1 MPPLSKLGAS
11 PSSAV
16 TAAPVPFT
24 LALIPAER
32 PPVGSSVRTPAA
44 GRAFPAVAPA
54 PGSGVSGKGGSPGSG
69 VGTAP
74 GSGVGTAPGSG
85 AGGDPRAWAGDLAK
99 RGLPVEVT
107 SGVLAGPD
115 GVFARGVVARG
126 ARVDPALTGANARG
140 EIWFGPSGQV
150 AAPSDAMIAALDRV
164 EKARRGDPLTP
175 AEWRAHA
182 AFLRAYPG
190 GRSPAN
196 PSAPGLAP
204 VMPDF
209 ALLALTPLPS
219 GVPEAFFREMRSR
232 TPFGVPYS
240 REAAAVLGSPP
251 LIDFARRVRPE
262 DAAELDRLVQ
272 AGNAPPA
279 LRVYARYALANTGSM
294 DMVRAVL
301 ERGEAGLPQDALPT
315 RTGLPGGDDV
325 ARVAE
330 ETGLPA
336 QEIARVR
343 QERGVSAQDAANI
356 LKSRIFGRWTGTGG
370 APAGTP
376 PLPPGSNT
384 ATAAGGDEDSPENV
398 ARNIATADPEVVRK
412 WWSGLSAAEREAL
425 PQTIRDAAYT
435 KLGPL
440 PSLPRVRVDATEKPR
455 GYPDRAGDI
464 LDHLDKKR
472 EDQIDRLTES
482 EARWVH
488 DRLSNALDHR
498 QLPSRQVDA
507 AANLI
512 EQIERRLRLPA
523 RDSSLTLAPDHIT
536 TDEVSPV
543 FDRSLTP
550 SDRKEIDRLER
561 RWRLPAAVAT
571 EIVRRY
577 GDNQKAD
584 IAAETFLLLRKRNV
598 DEPVAAALVGS
609 RAGVTL
615 IAALARGDMI
625 PPKFSQGSAAA
636 LAAQLSD
643 LVDSAGSRLNLSREN
658 ASRWVGKVLTS
669 ADSIAFERAKAVPA
683 VAELVEKLAP
693 FAAGPDRLE
702 ALELR
707 GKVFAAAVADGA
719 PLADAISV
727 ASRPVPNETLVRLGR
742 LYQGTEEEEAF
753 HVGRMLESSRT
764 TLNIAVEYLKRSK
777 GSDAVLRFVLDK
789 IRRDEIS
796 LSKADEVERAIVPA
810 SRAQSLAGPIL
821 EALREK
827 GGVSITLD
835 DGIAY
840 VEPGT
845 PAHEGDGE
853 SGPIQISHIR
863 GMGFIVVAHGSNGY
877 RAGDT
882 FVAPH
887 ISNLYD
893 TGETILLL
901 DENANSVIELRLP
914 NLGR

>member
-11 PSSAV
+11 PSS
-16 TAAPVPFT
+16 TAGVPTPSFT

-54 PGSGVSGKGGSPGSG
+54 PGSGVSGKGGS
-69 VGTAP
+69 P

-376 PLPPGSNT
+376 PLPPGT
-384 ATAAGGDEDSPENV
+384 GRTGAQAPDPDDLSPEQV
-398 ARNIATADPEVVRK
+398 AQNIRAADPDVVRK
-412 WWSGLSAAEREAL
+412 WWDDLPGLTRADLPDAILAAVDDAFRRSSPATVSNSRAL
-425 PQTIRDAAYT
+425 TGAPEQNVATMKAGLADRAVWDLGLHPAAARNFVDVTWSKFEDGHRSPGEIGLIFDRFIDRAARFVPGRSSSYLPTVAPSMAVTIRGDLFARLIGHEFGYTVPAALDVISDRTWSDAAVIRAQQAFLTTTGRSMDMVLMQMLRPGSQTFMAY
-435 KLGPL
+435 LGQTQSDDPTLYGPIVRRITRGELSVEQALRAEKEARPGSETRKELAGRARGILEEGGSVKIVRDRLTSHVVVDRAQGDERYDQGDLYIHNYGSMMGYVATGATEFWVQRRGDDNWTPL
-440 PSLPRVRVDATEKPR
+440 SPHDSVSLEPGDRVRVQP
-455 GYPDRAGDI
+455 
-464 LDHLDKKR
+464 
-472 EDQIDRLTES
+472 
-482 EARWVH
+482 
-488 DRLSNALDHR
+488 
-498 QLPSRQVDA
+498 LPWK
-507 AANLI
+507 
-512 EQIERRLRLPA
+512 
-523 RDSSLTLAPDHIT
+523 T
-536 TDEVSPV
+536 
-543 FDRSLTP
+543 RST
-550 SDRKEIDRLER
+550 
-561 RWRLPAAVAT
+561 
-571 EIVRRY
+571 
-577 GDNQKAD
+577 
-584 IAAETFLLLRKRNV
+584 
-598 DEPVAAALVGS
+598 GS
-609 RAGVTL
+609 RKL
-615 IAALARGDMI
+615 PD
-625 PPKFSQGSAAA
+625 
-636 LAAQLSD
+636 
-643 LVDSAGSRLNLSREN
+643 EN
-658 ASRWVGKVLTS
+658 
-669 ADSIAFERAKAVPA
+669 
-683 VAELVEKLAP
+683 
-693 FAAGPDRLE
+693 
-702 ALELR
+702 
-707 GKVFAAAVADGA
+707 
-719 PLADAISV
+719 
-727 ASRPVPNETLVRLGR
+727 N
-742 LYQGTEEEEAF
+742 
-753 HVGRMLESSRT
+753 
-764 TLNIAVEYLKRSK
+764 
-777 GSDAVLRFVLDK
+777 
-789 IRRDEIS
+789 
-796 LSKADEVERAIVPA
+796 
-810 SRAQSLAGPIL
+810 
-821 EALREK
+821 
-827 GGVSITLD
+827 SITL
-835 DGIAY
+835 
-840 VEPGT
+840 EMP
-845 PAHEGDGE
+845 P
-853 SGPIQISHIR
+853 
-863 GMGFIVVAHGSNGY
+863 F
-877 RAGDT
+877 
-882 FVAPH
+882 
-887 ISNLYD
+887 
-893 TGETILLL
+893 
-901 DENANSVIELRLP
+901 
-914 NLGR
+914 

>member
-1 MPPLSKLGAS
+1 MPLDISKLGAS
-11 PSSAV
+11 PSS
-16 TAAPVPFT
+16 TAGVPTPSFT

-54 PGSGVSGKGGSPGSG
+54 PGSGVSGKGGS
-69 VGTAP
+69 P

-376 PLPPGSNT
+376 PLPPGT
-384 ATAAGGDEDSPENV
+384 GRTGAQAPDPDDLSPEQV
-398 ARNIATADPEVVRK
+398 AQNIVNADPEVVRK
-412 WWSGLSAAEREAL
+412 WLSGLSNTEKANLPTVIIQAVGIRLAETRDLQPAL
-425 PQTIRDAAYT
+425 PPTPNRSDVDRLLAKIE
-435 KLGPL
+435 KLTPEQAGAL
-440 PSLPRVRVDATEKPR
+440 SRTEK
-455 GYPDRAGDI
+455 DAMERA
-464 LDHLDKKR
+464 L
-472 EDQIDRLTES
+472 
-482 EARWVH
+482 A
-488 DRLSNALDHR
+488 
-498 QLPSRQVDA
+498 A
-507 AANLI
+507 AANQFPDLAPQIKIARTTVMLPDLDIDPNRTTGEMVSRELAALRPGQKALI
-512 EQIERRLRLPA
+512 ITSKSNRSQYLGAFESDPRIVMVSVSQPTGSELAGFETMIRDGRLDPAALGRIIGVGAGTVQDISREVTGLVNEARGTYGPGHSGRVGLSIYNTLPSTTAPGTYYAVTHGVAEGPDGREVDPANRVFISRNPDIVRVSLPDIAGLPINLRNVSLRSAYGDVLAAISKNADELIIESLQTGRIGDLPA
-523 RDSSLTLAPDHIT
+523 RLNQ
-536 TDEVSPV
+536 EVPH
-543 FDRSLTP
+543 LL
-550 SDRKEIDRLER
+550 RLMDQAR
-561 RWRLPAAVAT
+561 RGDFHDWSPAAVT
-571 EIVRRY
+571 TVVRALNQYPADSRFGLQVGGEHRFY
-577 GDNQKAD
+577 DAFEKLAHERGVRAPPHGTMVAIGTMLQLRAFGEMSGDMRAFD
-584 IAAETFLLLRKRNV
+584 
-598 DEPVAAALVGS
+598 DYVAAARG
-609 RAGVTL
+609 AGLPTTATEL
-615 IAALARGDMI
+615 DALGVS
-625 PPKFSQGSAAA
+625 P
-636 LAAQLSD
+636 D
-643 LVDSAGSRLNLSREN
+643 LMA
-658 ASRWVGKVLTS
+658 
-669 ADSIAFERAKAVPA
+669 
-683 VAELVEKLAP
+683 
-693 FAAGPDRLE
+693 
-702 ALELR
+702 
-707 GKVFAAAVADGA
+707 
-719 PLADAISV
+719 
-727 ASRPVPNETLVRLGR
+727 ETLRYLQAETTQYAGR
-742 LYQGTEEEEAF
+742 PTN
-753 HVGRMLESSRT
+753 T
-764 TLNIAVEYLKRSK
+764 
-777 GSDAVLRFVLDK
+777 
-789 IRRDEIS
+789 
-796 LSKADEVERAIVPA
+796 
-810 SRAQSLAGPIL
+810 
-821 EALREK
+821 LRE
-827 GGVSITLD
+827 
-835 DGIAY
+835 
-840 VEPGT
+840 
-845 PAHEGDGE
+845 HM
-853 SGPIQISHIR
+853 IR
-863 GMGFIVVAHGSNGY
+863 TN
-877 RAGDT
+877 GDT
-882 FVAPH
+882 G
-887 ISNLYD
+887 L
-893 TGETILLL
+893 
-901 DENANSVIELRLP
+901 IERTFP
-914 NLGR
+914 